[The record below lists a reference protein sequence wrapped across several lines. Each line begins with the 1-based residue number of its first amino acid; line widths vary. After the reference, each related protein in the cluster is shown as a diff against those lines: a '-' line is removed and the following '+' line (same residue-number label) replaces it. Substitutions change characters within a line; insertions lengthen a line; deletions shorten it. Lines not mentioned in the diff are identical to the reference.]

1 MIVSK
6 YGLILRRLQLEDI
19 ELVRQMRNS
28 DAIRQVMQFR
38 EEISPEMQLK
48 WFESVNNF
56 ENYYYIVEYQ
66 GRKVALINDKNM
78 NWQERTSESGLFF
91 WDGDLIST
99 FIPIL
104 SSLVLLEMGFYY
116 LDWRI
121 SFVHVMRDNPAA
133 IVYTKQIGYQLA
145 EGQENEE
152 NQLYFLSREN
162 FEKQGRNIRRAARA
176 FEDSNDP
183 QGYLLLE
190 PQDYQ
195 SGLAQRIESYFRDA
209 SIVLEHIDI
218 PDGRKYFRAAG
229 TL

>member
-6 YGLILRRLQLEDI
+6 YGLVLRRLQLEDI

-28 DAIRQVMQFR
+28 EAIRQVMQFR

-56 ENYYYIVEYQ
+56 ENYYYIVEYE

-91 WDGDLIST
+91 WDKDLIST

-104 SSLVLLEMGFYY
+104 ASLVLLDMGFYY

-121 SFVHVMRDNPAA
+121 SYVHVMRDNPAA

-145 EGQENEE
+145 DGQENEE
-152 NQLYFLSREN
+152 NQLYFLTKEN

-176 FEDSNDP
+176 FEDSKDS

-195 SGLAQRIESYFRDA
+195 SGLAQRIEGYFRDA
-209 SIVLEHIDI
+209 SIVLEYTDI
-218 PDGRKYFRAAG
+218 PEGRKYFRPAG
-229 TL
+229 N